1 MDNLIKT
8 YLEKIN
14 KVCSDVSIDETD
26 KRKLDI
32 YTDINWSG
40 KNKKEYREKE
50 KHIYNFS
57 IDNDLFLLKSWCDIS
72 GYDYWVKQQE
82 EDNYVSIDIH
92 LKKDLIDFTEQEL
105 DVLIKTLDEAQDDLI
120 TFLM

>member
-26 KRKLDI
+26 KCKLDI

-105 DVLIKTLDEAQDDLI
+105 DVLIKTLDKAQDDLI